1 MLKRKVQDEVIS
13 EEESRVVRG
22 LRDLLK
28 AREYPV
34 FLEKVKQKKD
44 ELSKDSHGNIFIALS
59 YILEGNAEQAQEILF
74 KIKDVQNS
82 DFMADMGLAFL
93 MIGDIEKAEHYLK
106 NAVNLSDPDEAA
118 WARLAAVYYTQRK
131 LEEAQY
137 AWERSLE
144 LDPDRAEVLYNL
156 GVLYLNKGE
165 FEKAVDYFNRAL
177 TKNPDFKDAEE
188 KRTLALLSLNKID
201 SLIEE
206 YYSQLEKEE
215 TPDIYLKLG
224 NTLYLAARLP
234 EARAILMEGI
244 KKFEF
249 DSRLKF
255 LLVEVLK
262 EEGATQR
269 AGVLVKEWFE
279 DTSWIDEEKTPN
291 KDEVLTEL
299 RFTLNELRIE
309 ARFLDT
315 AEEDL
320 EKIEDRESY
329 PIYYILKSKI
339 LMEKNKGIEAA
350 QVLKEGR
357 EKFPAHLGLLSQLVH
372 VLTSIGEL
380 EEATEIQSQIVAINP
395 SAVIQQVEM
404 ENYKATDEQIELLKG
419 LLNSVAILKATR
431 ASAGFVLHKVLEK
444 RKEYDRAFEVLI
456 QANDLVKEE
465 LTYDWKEHRLMI
477 QKTIE
482 VFTPE
487 LVEKLKG
494 KGHSSKRPIFVLG
507 MPRSG
512 TTLTEQILGT
522 HTMVYPAGELGFVPR
537 IVSLIPKVLKMEGKE
552 PHQWPEAMVDFD
564 ERLLKSAAKYYLDKV
579 AILDDKTL
587 RIVDKLPHNFDYVGL
602 ILLMFPNAKVIHLL
616 RDDLDVAVS
625 NYQQNFA
632 AKYGTMG
639 FAFDLRWVGHM
650 LNDHKAIMEHWHK
663 IFPGQIYELD
673 YRRLTQEPED
683 VIKELLDFCELS
695 WEDKILEFYKTKRPV
710 KTASIKQVRQGI
722 YKSSVEKW
730 KKYEKFL
737 KPVIELLEEGF
748 KPLNKRDVLRY
759 DDTVIAAGFMGFTV

>member
-1 MLKRKVQDEVIS
+1 MEIPKGIFVDEKANLVKN
-13 EEESRVVRG
+13 
-22 LRDLLK
+22 LRELLK
-28 AREYPV
+28 NRQYPA
-34 FLEKVKQKKD
+34 FLEKIKQERDK
-44 ELSKDSHGNIFIALS
+44 LSKSLYGNIFFVLS
-59 YILEGNAEQAQEILF
+59 YLLEGDIEKAKKILF
-74 KIKDVQNS
+74 GIKEIQSS

-93 MIGDIEKAEHYLK
+93 MLGDFEKAEVYLK
-106 NAVNLSDPDEAA
+106 KAVKLPNPDEAA
-118 WARLAAVYYTQRK
+118 WARLAAVYYSQGK

-144 LDPDRAEVLYNL
+144 LNPDKAEVLYNL

-165 FEKAVDYFNRAL
+165 FEKAVDYFNKTL
-177 TKNPDFKDAEE
+177 IKNPDFKDAEE

-224 NTLYLAARLP
+224 NTLYAAGRLP
-234 EARAILMEGI
+234 EARSILVEGI

-255 LLVEVLK
+255 SLVEVLK
-262 EEGATQR
+262 EEGSIHK
-269 AGVLVKEWFE
+269 AGLLVKEWLE
-279 DTSWIDEEKTPN
+279 DTSWIDDEKTPN
-291 KDEVLTEL
+291 KDEVLTQL
-299 RFTLNELRIE
+299 RFALNELRIE
-309 ARFLDT
+309 ARFLET

-320 EKIEDRESY
+320 EKIEDKENY
-329 PIYYILKSKI
+329 PDYYILKAKI
-339 LMEKNKGIEAA
+339 LMEENKGIEAA
-350 QVLKEGR
+350 KLLKEAKD
-357 EKFPAHLGLLSQLVH
+357 KFPAHLGILSQLVH

-380 EEATEIQSQIVAINP
+380 KEATEIQSQIVAINP

-404 ENYKATDEQIELLKG
+404 EDYNATDEQIELLKR
-419 LLNSVAILKATR
+419 LLNSVAIQKATR

-444 RKEYDRAFEVLI
+444 RKDYDSAFEVLI
-456 QANDLVKEE
+456 KANDLVKEE
-465 LTYDWKEHRLMI
+465 LTYDWKEHRFMI
-477 QKTIE
+477 QKTID
-482 VFTPE
+482 VFTAE

-494 KGHSSKRPIFVLG
+494 KGHPSNRPIFVLG

-512 TTLTEQILGT
+512 TTLTEQILGS

-537 IVSLIPKVLKMEGKE
+537 IVSLIPKVLKMEGKQ
-552 PHQWPEAMVDFD
+552 PKQWPDAMIDFD
-564 ERLLKSAAKYYLDKV
+564 EKLLKSAAKYYLDKV
-579 AILDDKTL
+579 AALDDKSP

-632 AKYGTMG
+632 AKHGTMG
-639 FAFDLRWVGHM
+639 FAFDLKWIGHM

-663 IFPGQIYELD
+663 VFPGQIYELD
-673 YRRLTQEPED
+673 YKRLTEEPED
-683 VIKELLDFCELS
+683 VIKELLNFCELP
-695 WEDKILEFYKTKRPV
+695 WEDKVLEFYKTKRPV

-730 KKYEKFL
+730 RRYEKFL
-737 KPVIELLEEGF
+737 KPVIDLLEEGF
-748 KPLNKRDVLRY
+748 KPLDRRESLKY
-759 DDTVIAAGFMGFTV
+759 DDVVMPAGFMGYTI

>member
-1 MLKRKVQDEVIS
+1 MKEIRE
-13 EEESRVVRG
+13 
-22 LRDLLK
+22 LLK
-28 AREYPV
+28 TRQYPA

-44 ELSKDSHGNIFIALS
+44 ELLKDPHGNVFIALS
-59 YILEGNAEQAQEILF
+59 YLLEGNTEETQRILSEI
-74 KIKDVQNS
+74 KEVQS
-82 DFMADMGLAFL
+82 ADFMADVGLAFL
-93 MIGDIEKAEHYLK
+93 MLGNIEKAEYYLK
-106 NAVNLSDPDEAA
+106 KAVRLPDPDEAA

-144 LDPDRAEVLYNL
+144 LNPDRAEVLYNL

-177 TKNPDFKDAEE
+177 IKNPDFKDAEE

-206 YYSQLEKEE
+206 YYLQLEKKE
-215 TPDIYLKLG
+215 TPDVYLKLG
-224 NTLYLAARLP
+224 NTLYLAGRLP
-234 EARAILMEGI
+234 EARSILMEGI

-262 EEGATQR
+262 EEGAIHK
-269 AGVLVKEWFE
+269 AGLLVKEWFE
-279 DTSWIDEEKTPN
+279 DTSWIDDEKTPN
-291 KDEVLTEL
+291 KDEVLKQL

-320 EKIEDRESY
+320 EKMEDKESY

-350 QVLKEGR
+350 QLLREAK
-357 EKFPAHLGLLSQLVH
+357 EKFPAHLGILSQLVH

-395 SAVIQQVEM
+395 SAIIQQVEM
-404 ENYKATDEQIELLKG
+404 EDYNATDEQIELLEG
-419 LLNSVAILKATR
+419 LLNSVAIPKATR

-456 QANDLVKEE
+456 KANDLVKEE

-482 VFTPE
+482 VFTTE

-494 KGHSSKRPIFVLG
+494 KGHPSKRPIFVLG

-512 TTLTEQILGT
+512 TTLTEQILGS
-522 HTMVYPAGELGFVPR
+522 HSMVYPAGELGFVPR

-552 PHQWPEAMVDFD
+552 PKQWPEAMVDFN

-579 AILDDKTL
+579 AILDDKSPRT
-587 RIVDKLPHNFDYVGL
+587 VDKLPHNFDYIGL
-602 ILLMFPNAKVIHLL
+602 ILLMFPNAKVIHLV

-632 AKYGTMG
+632 AKHGTMG
-639 FAFDLRWVGHM
+639 FAFDLKWIGHM
-650 LNDHKAIMEHWHK
+650 LNDHRAIMEHWHK

-673 YRRLTQEPED
+673 YRRLTEEPED
-683 VIKELLDFCELS
+683 VIKELLDFCELP
-695 WEDKILEFYKTKRPV
+695 WEDRVLEFYKTKRPV

-722 YKSSVEKW
+722 YRSSVEKW
-730 KKYEKFL
+730 RRYEKFL

-748 KPLNKRDVLRY
+748 MPLNEGDVVGFLKYEDIVRP
-759 DDTVIAAGFMGFTV
+759 AGFLGYTIPA

>member
-1 MLKRKVQDEVIS
+1 
-13 EEESRVVRG
+13 VREI
-22 LRDLLK
+22 RELLK
-28 AREYPV
+28 AREYSAFLERVEQNKNELLREPHGNV
-34 FLEKVKQKKD
+34 FLAFSCLLKGNREEAQKILD
-44 ELSKDSHGNIFIALS
+44 E
-59 YILEGNAEQAQEILF
+59 
-74 KIKDVQNS
+74 IKEVQS
-82 DFMADMGLAFL
+82 ADFMADTGLVFL
-93 MIGDIEKAEHYLK
+93 MLGDIEKAEYYLK
-106 NAVNLSDPDEAA
+106 KAVKLPGPDEAA

-144 LDPDRAEVLYNL
+144 LNPDRAEVIYNL

-177 TKNPDFKDAEE
+177 IKDPDFKDAEE
-188 KRTLALLSLNKID
+188 KRSLGLLSLNKID

-215 TPDIYLKLG
+215 TPDVYLKLG
-224 NTLYLAARLP
+224 NTLYLAGRLP

-255 LLVEVLK
+255 LLVELLK
-262 EEGATQR
+262 EEGAIHK
-269 AGVLVKEWFE
+269 AGLLVKEWFE
-279 DTSWIDEEKTPN
+279 DTSWIDDEKTPN
-291 KDEVLTEL
+291 KDEVLAQL

-320 EKIEDRESY
+320 EKIEDKESY
-329 PIYYILKSKI
+329 PVYYILKSKI

-350 QVLKEGR
+350 QVLREAK
-357 EKFPAHLGLLSQLVH
+357 EKFPAHLGVLSQLVH

-380 EEATEIQSQIVAINP
+380 EEAAEIQSQIVAINP
-395 SAVIQQVEM
+395 ASVIQQVEM
-404 ENYKATDEQIELLKG
+404 ENYKATDEQVELLEG
-419 LLNSVAILKATR
+419 LLNSIAIPKATR
-431 ASAGFVLHKVLEK
+431 ASAGFVLHKVFEK
-444 RKEYDRAFEVLI
+444 KKDYDRAFKVLLK
-456 QANDLVKEE
+456 ANDLVKEE

-494 KGHSSKRPIFVLG
+494 KGHPSKRPIFVLG

-512 TTLTEQILGT
+512 TTLTEQILGS
-522 HTMVYPAGELGFVPR
+522 HSMVYPAGELGFVPR

-552 PHQWPEAMVDFD
+552 PKRWPEAIVDFD
-564 ERLLKSAAKYYLDKV
+564 GRLLKSAAQYYLDKV
-579 AILDDKTL
+579 AMLDDKHSK
-587 RIVDKLPHNFDYVGL
+587 IVDKLPHNFDYIGL
-602 ILLMFPNAKVIHLL
+602 ILLIFPNAKIIHLV

-632 AKYGTMG
+632 AKHGTMG
-639 FAFDLRWVGHM
+639 FAFELKWIGHM

-673 YRRLTQEPED
+673 YRRLTEEPED
-683 VIKELLDFCELS
+683 VIRELLDFCELS
-695 WEDKILEFYKTKRPV
+695 WEAKVLEFYKTKRPV

-730 KKYEKFL
+730 RRYEKFL

-748 KPLNKRDVLRY
+748 MPLNESDIVGFLRY
-759 DDTVIAAGFMGFTV
+759 EDVVKPAGFLGYTIPA